1 MAITQPTIVIV
12 TGRPAA
18 GKSTLAKWLSQE
30 LKLPLVSKDRIRE
43 ELFDRLGWKD
53 RKWAQELGKASVDMM
68 FYFARAELEVG
79 HSIIM
84 DNSFY
89 PPVSNPRFQALK
101 EQYRAESIQ
110 IVCDSDRETLF
121 QRFKLRA
128 DSGTRHP
135 GHGDY
140 DVLEDLYVSLADPSS
155 PILDI
160 GGLLIE
166 VDTTDFAKVNYQEI
180 LKQVKLSLM
189 KYILV
194 SIRFVVW
201 CFQWRE
207 LISFTSFRHLH
218 PEGSGEFITN
228 DMILRFHL

>member
-1 MAITQPTIVIV
+1 MITNRPTIIIV

-18 GKSTLAKWLSQE
+18 GKSTLAKWLSQG
-30 LKLPLVSKDRIRE
+30 LKLPLVSKDSIRE

-89 PPVSNPRFQALK
+89 PPVSNPGFQALR
-101 EQYRAESIQ
+101 EQYHAHSVQ

-128 DSGTRHP
+128 DSEGRHP
-135 GHGDY
+135 GHGDQ
-140 DVLEDLYVSLADPSS
+140 DVLEELYVNLADPSS
-155 PILDI
+155 QILDI
-160 GGLLIE
+160 GGTVIG
-166 VDTTDFAKVNYQEI
+166 VDTTDFAKVDYQGL
-180 LKQVKLSLM
+180 LKQVKELLS
-189 KYILV
+189 
-194 SIRFVVW
+194 
-201 CFQWRE
+201 E
-207 LISFTSFRHLH
+207 
-218 PEGSGEFITN
+218 
-228 DMILRFHL
+228 

>member
-1 MAITQPTIVIV
+1 MSVTHPTIIIV

-30 LKLPLVSKDRIRE
+30 SKIPLVSKDSIRE

-101 EQYRAESIQ
+101 EQYHAESIQ
-110 IVCDSDRETLF
+110 IVCDSDRDTLF
-121 QRFKLRA
+121 QRFKSRA
-128 DSGTRHP
+128 EAGNRHP
-135 GHGDY
+135 GHGDQ
-140 DVLEDLYVSLADPSS
+140 DVLEELYVKLANTSVQV
-155 PILDI
+155 LDI
-160 GGLLIE
+160 GGSVIE
-166 VDTTDFAKVNYQEI
+166 VDTTDFDKVDYQGI
-180 LKQVKLSLM
+180 LKRM
-189 KYILV
+189 ND
-194 SIRFVVW
+194 
-201 CFQWRE
+201 
-207 LISFTSFRHLH
+207 LISRYTRKYVVARRVPFPTKQSSR
-218 PEGSGEFITN
+218 
-228 DMILRFHL
+228 

>member
-1 MAITQPTIVIV
+1 MDVVRPTIIIV

-30 LKLPLVSKDRIRE
+30 LKLPLVSKDSIRE

-89 PPVSNPRFQALK
+89 PPASNPRFLALK
-101 EQYRAESIQ
+101 KQYHVESIQ

-121 QRFKLRA
+121 QRFR
-128 DSGTRHP
+128 SRTETGNRHP
-135 GHGDY
+135 GHGDQ
-140 DVLEDLYVSLADPSS
+140 DVLEELYVNLADASS
-155 PILDI
+155 QELDI
-160 GGLLIE
+160 GGSVIE
-166 VDTTDFAKVNYQEI
+166 VDTTDFADVDYQGI
-180 LKQVKLSLM
+180 LKQLKNYL
-189 KYILV
+189 YG
-194 SIRFVVW
+194 
-201 CFQWRE
+201 
-207 LISFTSFRHLH
+207 H
-218 PEGSGEFITN
+218 
-228 DMILRFHL
+228 